1 MDAIEVFRDFA
12 GRPAWAVDQLP
23 ELTSAQLNGHP
34 AGHPNS
40 VAWLLWHT
48 GREID
53 VQLAALNDRPQ
64 VWEEEGFRGRLNLG
78 EVGDSFG
85 YGHEADEAA
94 AIETGD
100 QRMLQD
106 YVKQT
111 LRALIAYAES
121 LEPAQWD
128 EVIDHNWDPPV
139 TRGVRLISI
148 VDDATQHIAQAAY
161 VAGMPEL

>member
-1 MDAIEVFRDFA
+1 MDANEVFRGFA
-12 GRPAWAVDQLP
+12 ERPAGAVDQLP
-23 ELTSAQLNGHP
+23 ELTPEQLNAHP

-53 VQLAALNDRPQ
+53 VQLSTLNDRPQ
-64 VWEEEGFRGRLNLG
+64 VWEESGFRERLNLG
-78 EVGDSFG
+78 EAGDSFG
-85 YGHEADEAA
+85 YGHDVEQAA

-100 QRMLQD
+100 QRTLQD
-106 YVKQT
+106 YVKEC
-111 LRALIAYAES
+111 LRALIAYAGS

-139 TRGVRLISI
+139 TRGVRLTSI
-148 VDDATQHIAQAAY
+148 VDDAVQHLGQAAY

>member
-12 GRPAWAVDQLP
+12 GRPAGAVDQLP
-23 ELTSAQLNGHP
+23 ELTDEQLNAHP

-53 VQLAALNDRPQ
+53 VQLSTLTDRPQ
-64 VWEEEGFRGRLNLG
+64 VWEEAGFRERLNLG

-85 YGHEADEAA
+85 YGHDAEQAA
-94 AIETGD
+94 AIRTGD
-100 QRMLQD
+100 QRTLQD
-106 YVKQT
+106 YVKQC
-111 LRALIAYAES
+111 LDALLSYAES

-148 VDDATQHIAQAAY
+148 VDDATQHLAQAAY